1 MRIFRNAYSLDS
13 DKVLTAA
20 VEAVVER
27 LVSIPEPR
35 SLCEIQADEEDFQW
49 LCNWASQLPPWQL
62 KRWLEGSNARRVAL
76 QSCGLSLSYTE
87 AAGCLL
93 LLLASE
99 SARRKAGEGVVW
111 AAVRGWF
118 AESSRSVLFVQGQ
131 PRGLFK
137 TAIEAAARKLDLRH
151 VFGIEGTQNYYLSV
165 YLQFGFTQKGMER
178 LAHWLAGQPSTQAN
192 MYLLGDYGPQMAS
205 RSFVRLWDALR
216 DYRKNNITETKS
228 RQVLSSSPW
237 VLPDWTDELLKQA
250 RRHRQLGTADKRQAD
265 DNEQTPPQFLENPRL
280 QWNWPEAP
288 VFSSTVI
295 NLADFDLTAERYQ
308 IRVGV
313 KALTTLIAAGD
324 GAYSSFP
331 EETVS
336 LPTKPEFVALMMDD
350 NGDTQ
355 ASQLLKLWDQD
366 EDVEL
371 FDLQTGM
378 RLDAYQSQRRSDRAY
393 GLLTSTDLAVAPSD
407 LQFHEIGSE
416 SNSKRLYRLPSNNEH
431 VVQVTLCGEEI
442 WNSNLDGG
450 TPSEPPE
457 PDWSKKIR
465 TRVLPSDRIRL
476 DRYEG
481 SCVRISGIES
491 DVELQYVRFGGRPLD
506 FKLGEDGDYLTE
518 DFDIT
523 RVVAAGNSLALPQIK
538 FRVGLRRGSEQASVE
553 RTNVLNVSGVLR
565 ASDGGWQVAKRED
578 KLTVQD
584 AKQIPYKVLLP
595 GAGQDAD
602 SLALLEGPIFL
613 KRLWRRPSPL
623 GQLGGYGASLELR
636 PPYNFTDFK
645 MVVSAEVHDPGI
657 FERTPDGDTAKLRL
671 YLRHPLEPGQGHA
684 IVLWKIGEP
693 PVMLEALGNVE
704 HQGCEWN
711 VPIPGGFLEDGF
723 VALAYEGARIGSWWP
738 TNPSW
743 SETSSSNAKETAA
756 LLKWMHAPIV
766 SPSWLLSVQD
776 LAQRYPAHLLTSWLL
791 DEGLP
796 SSLTD
801 TATEEQWNSSVRQ
814 VFAGWIPDSESAWEI
829 ITALGHASADDPVTE
844 SLLTLL
850 NEDPLLMGRIAK
862 VWIMSPNLPVPRGAT
877 EKKGLINCMR
887 FLVTGLSPGS
897 GSLQTRENE
906 MLGQVSKLMNVDEN
920 FVKRGIVQPVL
931 TSSDYN
937 ELAAVHRGNV
947 ETALSTAPFREYL
960 GLRILS
966 SLL

>member
-1 MRIFRNAYSLDS
+1 MRVFQAAYSLND
-13 DKVLTAA
+13 DEALTAA

-27 LVSIPEPR
+27 LVSIPGPR
-35 SLCEIQADEEDFQW
+35 SLCEMRADEEDYQW
-49 LCNWASQLPPWQL
+49 LCKWACQLSPGQL
-62 KRWLEGSNARRVAL
+62 RRWLEGSNARRVAL

-99 SARRKAGEGVVW
+99 SARRKAGEGGVW
-111 AAVRGWF
+111 AAVRGRF

-131 PRGLFK
+131 PRGIFK

-216 DYRKNNITETKS
+216 NYRKNNITETQS

-250 RRHRQLGTADKRQAD
+250 RRHRELGTAEKGQAD
-265 DNEQTPPQFLENPRL
+265 DSEQAPPQFLENPRL
-280 QWNWPEAP
+280 QWSWPEAP
-288 VFSSTVI
+288 VFSSAVV

-308 IRVGV
+308 VRIGA
-313 KALTTLIAAGD
+313 KALTTLIAADD

-331 EETVS
+331 EENVW
-336 LPTKPEFVALMMDD
+336 LPTKPEFVALIMDD

-378 RLDAYQSQRRSDRAY
+378 RLDAYQCQRRPNRAY

-416 SNSKRLYRLPSNNEH
+416 SNTKRLYLLPSNNEH
-431 VVQVTLCGEEI
+431 VVRVTLCGEEI
-442 WNSNLDGG
+442 WNSSLDGG
-450 TPSEPPE
+450 TPSEPLE
-457 PDWSKKIR
+457 PDWSKKVR
-465 TRVLPSDRIRL
+465 TKVLPSDRIRL

-491 DVELQYVRFGGRPLD
+491 DAELLYVRFGGRPLD

-518 DFDIT
+518 EFDIT

-538 FRVGLRRGSEQASVE
+538 FRVGLRRASDQVSVE

-565 ASDGGWQVAKRED
+565 SSDGGWQVVKRED

-584 AKQIPYKVLLP
+584 AKQIPYKVFLP
-595 GAGQDAD
+595 GAGKDAD

-636 PPYNFTDFK
+636 PPYNFTNFK
-645 MVVSAEVHDPGI
+645 MVVSAEVYDTGI
-657 FERTPDGDTAKLRL
+657 FERAPAGDNTKIRL
-671 YLRHPLEPGQGHA
+671 YLRHPLEPGRGHA

-693 PVMLEALGNVE
+693 PVMLNALGNVE
-704 HQGCEWN
+704 HQGCEWDIS
-711 VPIPGGFLEDGF
+711 IPGVSLEDAF
-723 VALAYEGARIGSWWP
+723 AALAYEGGQNRVVVACQPIMVKRQQRQCKGNGGSAEVDARAHRV
-738 TNPSW
+738 T
-743 SETSSSNAKETAA
+743 E
-756 LLKWMHAPIV
+756 LV
-766 SPSWLLSVQD
+766 
-776 LAQRYPAHLLTSWLL
+776 AQRH
-791 DEGLP
+791 
-796 SSLTD
+796 
-801 TATEEQWNSSVRQ
+801 
-814 VFAGWIPDSESAWEI
+814 SA
-829 ITALGHASADDPVTE
+829 
-844 SLLTLL
+844 
-850 NEDPLLMGRIAK
+850 
-862 VWIMSPNLPVPRGAT
+862 GAT
-877 EKKGLINCMR
+877 VPGAATHI
-887 FLVTGLSPGS
+887 LVAG
-897 GSLQTRENE
+897 
-906 MLGQVSKLMNVDEN
+906 
-920 FVKRGIVQPVL
+920 RGFPQW
-931 TSSDYN
+931 SDRHSN
-937 ELAAVHRGNV
+937 
-947 ETALSTAPFREYL
+947 
-960 GLRILS
+960 
-966 SLL
+966 